1 MDNQNLNEGVNNV
14 QTNNSTPVVNQ
25 SVSPVEPQVV
35 TTQASPAVNIQST
48 TEAQTQTSS
57 PAPSLMRETVDQNG
71 NVVNVSNQG
80 PDIADKTINAVEG
93 FMDTEDHKSEFAE
106 EEVKKYKT
114 SAILSYIPIIAI
126 IYLVTGKGKKSKYL
140 SFHMNQGLVITII
153 TITVSIISTILGF
166 IFKTDT
172 MLKDSVPGWVSF
184 ITYIMY
190 CVCFLSS
197 IYGIVNTYNDSSK
210 EIPLIGKIKL
220 LK

>member
-1 MDNQNLNEGVNNV
+1 MDNQNFNEGVNNT
-14 QTNNSTPVVNQ
+14 QTEVNTPVVNQ
-25 SVSPVEPQVV
+25 AVSPVEPQVV
-35 TTQASPAVNIQST
+35 PTQASPVINTQST
-48 TEAQTQTSS
+48 TETQTPAPS

-71 NVVNVSNQG
+71 NVVNTAN

-93 FMDTEDHKSEFAE
+93 FMDTEDHKSEFSI

-114 SAILSYIPIIAI
+114 SAILSYIPIIVVI
-126 IYLVTGKGKKSKYL
+126 FLITGKQKQSKYL
-140 SFHMNQGLVITII
+140 CFHMNQGLVITII
-153 TITVSIISTILGF
+153 TATVSIISTILGI
-166 IFKTDT
+166 IFKSDT

-184 ITYIMY
+184 ISYIMY